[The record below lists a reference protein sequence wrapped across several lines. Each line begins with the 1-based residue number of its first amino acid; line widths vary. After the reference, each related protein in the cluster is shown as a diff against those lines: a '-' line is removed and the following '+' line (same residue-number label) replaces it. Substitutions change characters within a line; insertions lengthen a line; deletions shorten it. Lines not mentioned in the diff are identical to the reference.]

1 MMQFVIRRASRGAI
15 TFADG
20 RNVLTKNPRFFCFRH
35 ARLSASHYVAYFTLS
50 TRTLFSFSSLLK
62 CSWKWSFFL
71 LLVFTS
77 TQGPPHISLLFIPV
91 SLSQVRKEWEEADRQ
106 AKNLPKAERQTLIQV
121 RHWAL
126 PKEASRLFFSL
137 FGQDVASLCWVPH
150 SLCHLRSLFSPDC
163 PIFIA
168 PRLN

>member
-1 MMQFVIRRASRGAI
+1 MMLYDAIYNPTCISWCNNIRRRPKR
-15 TFADG
+15 FNDLE
-20 RNVLTKNPRFFCFRH
+20 RKKNPRFFCFRH

-50 TRTLFSFSSLLK
+50 TRTLFSFSLLFK

-91 SLSQVRKEWEEADRQ
+91 PLSQVRKEWEEADRQ

-137 FGQDVASLCWVPH
+137 FGRDVAS
-150 SLCHLRSLFSPDC
+150 
-163 PIFIA
+163 
-168 PRLN
+168 